1 MGIKPLLVQLLK
13 QAPLICAIIKTFQA
27 AIPENT
33 ERTAKRQKADVRPM
47 VDQVDSL
54 SKLTFLAEVMSA
66 QELPGSL
73 DLISALLESLAR
85 ILDSVATTRPEL
97 IYIEQLFMT
106 CIDSVAS
113 QIKVRHF
120 AFQR

>member
-1 MGIKPLLVQLLK
+1 
-13 QAPLICAIIKTFQA
+13 
-27 AIPENT
+27 
-33 ERTAKRQKADVRPM
+33 M

-73 DLISALLESLAR
+73 DLISALLDSLAR
-85 ILDSVATTRPEL
+85 ILGSVATTRPEL

-120 AFQR
+120 AFQKWHGITHTIRKCQISLPTRFN

>member
-1 MGIKPLLVQLLK
+1 
-13 QAPLICAIIKTFQA
+13 
-27 AIPENT
+27 
-33 ERTAKRQKADVRPM
+33 M

-73 DLISALLESLAR
+73 DLISALLDSLAR

-97 IYIEQLFMT
+97 LYIEQLFMT